1 MSQFLVD
8 GLITFLKYRV
18 HSNFVFVL
26 FCFKIKDEIIISFLG
41 TGKTDLEM

>member
-18 HSNFVFVL
+18 HSNFVF